1 MTEEVQKEGEEES
14 KLLVVDPDDYRQTRQ
29 LKQIHNA
36 KEEYSKLKTSKDGHR
51 KIEYI
56 NRIQNLILELEP
68 LMRRV
73 DTEKNYLEE
82 IEIGTVLKWEDGFKV
97 EYSPDIPDIAD
108 TKEEAIALAKQ
119 RNKAK
124 SVELHGVQ
132 SLIGSNGYTTYGSR
146 RRHSQVGR
154 PNKTELHSEFNHYSP
169 YLCDSAFRA
178 CREFIAEADLGL
190 QVERDTGPA
199 EI

>member
-1 MTEEVQKEGEEES
+1 MSDETKSIDES
-14 KLLVVDPDDYRQTRQ
+14 SIDGNIVILDPEDYRQTRQ

-36 KEEYSKLKTSKDGHR
+36 KEEYSKLKISEDSHKR
-51 KIEYI
+51 IEYI

-82 IEIGTVLKWEDGFKV
+82 VEIGTIFKWEDGFEV
-97 EYSPDIPDIAD
+97 EYSPDIPDIVD
-108 TKEEAIALAKQ
+108 TEEEAIALAKQ
-119 RNKAK
+119 KNKAK
-124 SVELHGVQ
+124 SVDLRGVE
-132 SLIGSNGYTTYGSR
+132 SLLGVNGYSTYVIKR
-146 RRHSQVGR
+146 NLVGR
-154 PNKTELHSEFNHYSP
+154 TNKNVLRSDFELFGRYT
-169 YLCDSAFRA
+169 CDSAFRA